1 MDWNSRRITAIIE
14 NALLEDRAT
23 RDATSYACIDP
34 NQRASATIL
43 AKQDCI
49 LAGIGCVSRI
59 LDVYAALDG
68 AVTSH
73 YEVTTHPEIFD
84 GVRLH
89 KGQSIAVIRHNA
101 RVILSCERV
110 ILNFMQRLSGI
121 ATLTRKFVD
130 AVSGTKARILDTR
143 KTAPGLRMLDKYA
156 VRCGGGQNHRL
167 DLSDGVLIKNN
178 HIALAG
184 GIVPALERAHKNR
197 RGEQIIEIE
206 VRSLEEL
213 EQALEHGGEAIL
225 LDNMSVD
232 DVKRAVERCSQSG
245 TPHSVGGLGRNHA
258 GKRAR
263 LRRDRSEFHLG
274 RRAHSFG
281 AGSGSEHASGA
292 SLVRAMLAIPGVLAS
307 CSVGLILASRRIA
320 PRLHFRVTI
329 VAWEALEYS
338 EALPMSRQIRHTAV
352 AILVALLFANSSSGS
367 GGGPRATAPSAS
379 TGAVTS
385 VPVQNNNSSRPAAV
399 PNPPTNSVNVTVDAL
414 ADRHAISPYVYGGSY
429 PKDAPTITDS
439 GLSVVRWGGN
449 ATSRYNWK
457 TFTNN
462 AAADWYFEDFGYTE
476 IGDGDSTKYIQD
488 VKAAGSNPLM
498 TMVMLPWVAKTSG
511 WSFSVAKY
519 GAQCGADPYNSDAGD
534 GVLPDCQTAITG
546 NDPTDANVELKDS
559 PQNGDPPG
567 TVYRDQWAPALAAAF
582 GSAPH
587 FYNMDNEIDIWGG
600 THRDIHPTPT
610 AYDEMRDTYV
620 AEAAR

>member
-1 MDWNSRRITAIIE
+1 MDWNSRRITAVIE

-59 LDVYAALDG
+59 LDCYASLDG

-84 GVRLH
+84 GIRLH

-121 ATLTRKFVD
+121 ATLTRQFVD

-156 VRCGGGQNHRL
+156 VRCGGAQNHRL

-225 LDNMSVD
+225 LDNMSVE
-232 DVKRAVERCSQSG
+232 DVKRAVERCSHAERRIPIEVSG
-245 TPHSVGGLGRNHA
+245 GITLENVRAYAETGVNFISVGVITHSAKASDIGM
-258 GKRAR
+258 R
-263 LRRDRSEFHLG
+263 L
-274 RRAHSFG
+274 
-281 AGSGSEHASGA
+281 
-292 SLVRAMLAIPGVLAS
+292 
-307 CSVGLILASRRIA
+307 A
-320 PRLHFRVTI
+320 PV
-329 VAWEALEYS
+329 
-338 EALPMSRQIRHTAV
+338 
-352 AILVALLFANSSSGS
+352 
-367 GGGPRATAPSAS
+367 
-379 TGAVTS
+379 
-385 VPVQNNNSSRPAAV
+385 
-399 PNPPTNSVNVTVDAL
+399 
-414 ADRHAISPYVYGGSY
+414 
-429 PKDAPTITDS
+429 
-439 GLSVVRWGGN
+439 
-449 ATSRYNWK
+449 
-457 TFTNN
+457 
-462 AAADWYFEDFGYTE
+462 
-476 IGDGDSTKYIQD
+476 
-488 VKAAGSNPLM
+488 
-498 TMVMLPWVAKTSG
+498 
-511 WSFSVAKY
+511 
-519 GAQCGADPYNSDAGD
+519 
-534 GVLPDCQTAITG
+534 
-546 NDPTDANVELKDS
+546 
-559 PQNGDPPG
+559 
-567 TVYRDQWAPALAAAF
+567 
-582 GSAPH
+582 
-587 FYNMDNEIDIWGG
+587 
-600 THRDIHPTPT
+600 
-610 AYDEMRDTYV
+610 
-620 AEAAR
+620 